1 MTTMTRAPKP
11 KRGARA
17 LRSLGVRGH
26 YIALVIVI
34 GALFF
39 TPLVA
44 PTTAMPVLI
53 RTLIIAIMAIG
64 WNIMSGYGGMFSFG
78 HAAFFGIGAYTDAV
92 LLTKFGISPWLSMIL
107 GGALAAGA
115 GVLIAYLCLK
125 YRLAGSYFALATFAF
140 AQMFLLVSTNLK
152 LVNGTE
158 GINIPILP
166 NESWKML
173 QFDPGSSWYFWIP
186 LLLAGI
192 AIAITIAF
200 MSSRSGQFTQAI
212 RDDAVAAESLGINL
226 MRYRLVPVAISC
238 AITAVAGVF
247 YVQYY
252 LFIGPDQAFGLTVT
266 TNSIVPAVIGGMST
280 FWGPLIG
287 AALIGPLS
295 AVIANLVRTPPPFLG
310 FVKGLS
316 GLDVATYA
324 VLLIAIV
331 IFLPK
336 GIYGTI
342 RERVRR

>member
-1 MTTMTRAPKP
+1 MTTMKSASEP
-11 KRGARA
+11 KRGTRA
-17 LRSLGVRGH
+17 IRSLGVRGH
-26 YIALVIVI
+26 YLALVIII
-34 GALFF
+34 GVLFL
-39 TPLVA
+39 TPLVVPA
-44 PTTAMPVLI
+44 ASMPVVI
-53 RTLIIAIMAIG
+53 RTLIIALMAIG

-92 LLTKFGISPWLSMIL
+92 LLTNFGVSPWTSMIV

-158 GINIPILP
+158 GISIPLLP
-166 NESWKML
+166 NESWEML
-173 QFDPGSSWYFWIP
+173 QFDPNNPLYFWIP
-186 LLLAGI
+186 LVLVGI
-192 AIAITIAF
+192 AVAITIAF

-212 RDDAVAAESLGINL
+212 RDDAIAAESLGINL
-226 MRYRLVPVAISC
+226 MRHRLVPVAVSC
-238 AITAVAGVF
+238 AITAVAGV
-247 YVQYY
+247 YYAQYY
-252 LFIGPDQAFGLTVT
+252 LFVGPEQAFGLAVT

-280 FWGPLIG
+280 FWGPLVG

-295 AVIANLVRTPPPFLG
+295 ALIANVVRSPPPFLG

-324 VLLIAIV
+324 VLLIVIV